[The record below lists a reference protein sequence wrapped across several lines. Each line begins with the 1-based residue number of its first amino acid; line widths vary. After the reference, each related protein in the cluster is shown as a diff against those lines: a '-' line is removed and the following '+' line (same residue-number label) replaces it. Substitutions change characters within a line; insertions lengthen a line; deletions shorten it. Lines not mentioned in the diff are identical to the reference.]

1 MKSHQIVSISPA
13 SDDLSQ
19 PIDDYHAIS
28 TPKPPAALS
37 REAKNWWREIVTEY
51 GIADSGGL
59 LLLRTA
65 LEALDRMRQAQK
77 AIKKDGA
84 TVLDRFEQPKPHP
97 LLTIERDSA
106 CGNDSRT
113 EGIKP
118 GCYSAARPRRPA
130 GWHLMTT
137 NVKRRSR
144 RHSCPGCR
152 MNCASTF

>member
-19 PIDDYHAIS
+19 PIDDYHAI
-28 TPKPPAALS
+28 TIPKPTAALS

-77 AIKKDGA
+77 AIKTDGA
-84 TVLDRFEQPKPHP
+84 VVRDRFGQPKPHP
-97 LLTIERDSA
+97 LLTIERDSRA
-106 CGNDSRT
+106 AMIGALRALNLDVLPLHDRA
-113 EGIKP
+113 GRP
-118 GCYSAARPRRPA
+118 G
-130 GWHLMTT
+130 GT
-137 NVKRRSR
+137 
-144 RHSCPGCR
+144 
-152 MNCASTF
+152 